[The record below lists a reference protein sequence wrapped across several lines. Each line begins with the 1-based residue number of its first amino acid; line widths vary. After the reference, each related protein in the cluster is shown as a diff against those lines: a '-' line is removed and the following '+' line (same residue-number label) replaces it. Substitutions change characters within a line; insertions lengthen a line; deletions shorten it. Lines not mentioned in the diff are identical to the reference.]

1 MTGFLSRLGRNRKQ
15 RTHIWSAVVVAAGT
29 ASRMEGIDKIL
40 TTLGDLPVLVHT
52 LRVFEECPDIAEV
65 VVVTREDLL
74 VEVSRLCREFALE
87 KVSKVV
93 VGGKERIYSV
103 QAGLAEVRQDAE
115 LIAIHDGARPL
126 LPPEVLKEA
135 LDRGAATGAAAPAIP
150 VTDTVKRAEGGVA
163 QETLDRSTLF
173 AVQTPQVFQADLIR
187 AAIHRAVEEGAV
199 LPEDAAPAAVDLWTV
214 GRLARAG
221 FAQYEISNFAKPGH
235 ESRHNLRYWLTRPY
249 IGFGPGAHSDFG
261 GRRYSFV
268 RDLDAYIKGVL
279 EGGNILDSEE
289 LIPRQERCGE
299 YLMLRLRT
307 ALGIEEWE
315 YRRNY
320 FMDFAPLERRLEE
333 FQAQGWAEKT
343 AEGRWRFTPKGF
355 LVSNQLIGDLLDRQ
369 EQAQLSDVL
378 VRAREHYAAR
388 GPEEG

>member
-135 LDRGAATGAAAPAIP
+135 LDRGAATGAA
-150 VTDTVKRAEGGVA
+150 VKRAEGGVA

-199 LPEDAAPAAVDLWTV
+199 LTDDCAAVERLGMKVSLTQGSRENLKLTTPFDLVV
-214 GRLARAG
+214 GEA
-221 FAQYEISNFAKPGH
+221 I
-235 ESRHNLRYWLTRPY
+235 
-249 IGFGPGAHSDFG
+249 
-261 GRRYSFV
+261 
-268 RDLDAYIKGVL
+268 LDARERG
-279 EGGNILDSEE
+279 E
-289 LIPRQERCGE
+289 L
-299 YLMLRLRT
+299 
-307 ALGIEEWE
+307 
-315 YRRNY
+315 
-320 FMDFAPLERRLEE
+320 
-333 FQAQGWAEKT
+333 
-343 AEGRWRFTPKGF
+343 
-355 LVSNQLIGDLLDRQ
+355 
-369 EQAQLSDVL
+369 
-378 VRAREHYAAR
+378 
-388 GPEEG
+388 

>member
-40 TTLGDLPVLVHT
+40 EPLGELP
-52 LRVFEECPDIAEV
+52 
-65 VVVTREDLL
+65 LL

-187 AAIHRAVEEGAV
+187 AAIHRVVEEGAV
-199 LPEDAAPAAVDLWTV
+199 LTDDCAAVERLGMKVSLTQGSRENLKLTTPFDLVV
-214 GRLARAG
+214 GEA
-221 FAQYEISNFAKPGH
+221 I
-235 ESRHNLRYWLTRPY
+235 
-249 IGFGPGAHSDFG
+249 
-261 GRRYSFV
+261 
-268 RDLDAYIKGVL
+268 LDARERG
-279 EGGNILDSEE
+279 E
-289 LIPRQERCGE
+289 L
-299 YLMLRLRT
+299 
-307 ALGIEEWE
+307 
-315 YRRNY
+315 
-320 FMDFAPLERRLEE
+320 
-333 FQAQGWAEKT
+333 
-343 AEGRWRFTPKGF
+343 
-355 LVSNQLIGDLLDRQ
+355 
-369 EQAQLSDVL
+369 
-378 VRAREHYAAR
+378 
-388 GPEEG
+388 

>member
-173 AVQTPQVFQADLIR
+173 AVQIGR
-187 AAIHRAVEEGAV
+187 AHV
-199 LPEDAAPAAVDLWTV
+199 
-214 GRLARAG
+214 
-221 FAQYEISNFAKPGH
+221 
-235 ESRHNLRYWLTRPY
+235 
-249 IGFGPGAHSDFG
+249 
-261 GRRYSFV
+261 
-268 RDLDAYIKGVL
+268 
-279 EGGNILDSEE
+279 
-289 LIPRQERCGE
+289 
-299 YLMLRLRT
+299 
-307 ALGIEEWE
+307 
-315 YRRNY
+315 
-320 FMDFAPLERRLEE
+320 
-333 FQAQGWAEKT
+333 
-343 AEGRWRFTPKGF
+343 
-355 LVSNQLIGDLLDRQ
+355 
-369 EQAQLSDVL
+369 
-378 VRAREHYAAR
+378 
-388 GPEEG
+388 